1 MRVGFFT
8 ECYRPIVN
16 GVVASVEA
24 LAASLRSRGH
34 EVYLFTPKVPGYTEV
49 EGGVVRMPS
58 LPLPVDTPYRLTL
71 PHVSRRNVNDVV
83 RRLSII
89 HAHSPF
95 VTGWMGMRYA
105 KRFNI
110 PLVYTYHTQLEA
122 YAHYVPFERDT
133 TRRAASSLTRMYSN
147 GAAVVVVPTAA
158 MQDHLR
164 AIGVSARIEVV
175 PSGIELGLF
184 ATGRRRDDVRARYG
198 ASPTDRLALF
208 VSRLAREKN
217 VELLIEA
224 FARVNDGSR
233 LVLVGDGPARESLQA
248 LARQR
253 GAAGRIT
260 FAGAQPRAALPDLY
274 ASADVF
280 VFPSTSETQ
289 GLVLVEALAAGCP
302 ILAVDT
308 PQTRDVL
315 GTDAIFV
322 PNDATQLAQQLAKMG
337 VPPGHAAR
345 EASSQAAQ
353 RFAIGLQTDRMLEVY
368 ENLLREPA
376 LAN

>member
-24 LAASLRSRGH
+24 LAASLRSRGV

-58 LPLPVDTPYRLTL
+58 LPLPVDTPYRLTV
-71 PHVSRRNVNDVV
+71 PHVSRRNVNDVI

-95 VTGWMGMRYA
+95 VTGWLGMRYA

-122 YAHYVPFERDT
+122 YAHYVPFERDA

-164 AIGVSARIEVV
+164 SIGVSARIEVV
-175 PSGIELGLF
+175 PSGIELDLF
-184 ATGRRRDDVRARYG
+184 RTGRRREDLRAQYG
-198 ASPTDRLALF
+198 VSPTGRLALF

-233 LVLVGDGPARESLQA
+233 LLLVGDGPARESLEA
-248 LARQR
+248 LAAQR
-253 GAAGRIT
+253 GAAGRVI
-260 FAGAQPRAALPDLY
+260 FAGAQPRTLLPDLY

-302 ILAVDT
+302 IVAVDT

-315 GTDAIFV
+315 GTHAVFV
-322 PNDATQLAQQLAKMG
+322 EHDATQLAQQLAMIG
-337 VPPGHAAR
+337 VPPRQAAR
-345 EASSQAAQ
+345 DASSLAAA
-353 RFAIGLQTDRMLEVY
+353 RFGIELQTDRMMEVY
-368 ENLLREPA
+368 AGLQRETA